1 MERLCHSCER
11 WCVAVTTCT
20 FKNKQRIIA
29 KESSSQPLIS
39 AEVSMQ
45 FKHSLSSLVSTAVPK
60 GGVHSYPNKHI
71 KEQKTTLRIYSLQ
84 REELFKFVT
93 QQINWCVDLTDA
105 T

>member
-1 MERLCHSCER
+1 
-11 WCVAVTTCT
+11 
-20 FKNKQRIIA
+20 
-29 KESSSQPLIS
+29 
-39 AEVSMQ
+39 MQ

-93 QQINWCVDLTDA
+93 QQINWCVDLTD
-105 T
+105 TT